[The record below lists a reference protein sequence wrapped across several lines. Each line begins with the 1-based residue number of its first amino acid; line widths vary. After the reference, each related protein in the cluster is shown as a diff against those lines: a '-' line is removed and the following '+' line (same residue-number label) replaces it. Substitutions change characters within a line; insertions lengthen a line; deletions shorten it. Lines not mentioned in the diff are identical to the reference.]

1 MWGGNDTGARTR
13 SPGVTI
19 AEWIDSQGRPV
30 PAAFRSFLNAEGRA
44 SLANL
49 LAASETEMDA
59 YTAGDMRSR
68 DAAFAL
74 LAADAYLT
82 YACLRA
88 VRENGGTALTGI
100 TERIATEWTP
110 RTRE

>member
-1 MWGGNDTGARTR
+1 M
-13 SPGVTI
+13 TI
-19 AEWIDSQGRPV
+19 AEWIDRQGRPV
-30 PAAFRSFLNAEGRA
+30 PAAFRSFLNAEGPV

-49 LAASETEMDA
+49 LAAARTEMDA
-59 YTAGDMRSR
+59 YTTGDMCSR

-88 VRENGGTALTGI
+88 VREEGGAALTGI

>member
-1 MWGGNDTGARTR
+1 M
-13 SPGVTI
+13 TI
-19 AEWIDSQGRPV
+19 AEWIDRRDRPV
-30 PAAFRSFLNAEGRA
+30 PAAFRSFLTAGSPM

-49 LAASETEMDA
+49 LDAAETEMRA
-59 YTAGDMRSR
+59 YHAGDMRNR

-88 VRENGGTALTGI
+88 VTAGGADALAGI
-100 TERIATEWTP
+100 TERIAGAPWTDP
-110 RTRE
+110 RGQRDR

>member
-1 MWGGNDTGARTR
+1 M
-13 SPGVTI
+13 TI
-19 AEWIDSQGRPV
+19 AEWIDRQGRPV
-30 PAAFRSFLNAEGRA
+30 PAAFRSFLSAERPV

-49 LAASETEMDA
+49 LAAAQAEMDA
-59 YTAGDMRSR
+59 YTTGDMRSR
-68 DAAFAL
+68 DAGFAL

-88 VRENGGTALTGI
+88 VRENGGAALTGI

-110 RTRE
+110 RTPE